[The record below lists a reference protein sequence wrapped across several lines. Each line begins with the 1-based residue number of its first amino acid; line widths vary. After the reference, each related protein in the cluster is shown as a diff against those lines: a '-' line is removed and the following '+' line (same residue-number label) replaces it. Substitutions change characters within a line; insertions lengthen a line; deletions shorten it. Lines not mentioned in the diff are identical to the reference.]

1 MEAHLPKLVILGIF
15 CMMDAVKESTQK
27 MGKKHPPQHCTEA
40 WMGSRHWS
48 QDPVESARFPSLLLC
63 LFPGPEFCLSWLVN
77 HRVLSLGW
85 HLMQT
90 PQHCLWS
97 QICLPHWDQLAPGT
111 KLSELHRR
119 FWKKCVLRGY
129 KHFISASKSIRGK
142 GSCNLFWKIFT
153 VTEGKNFLTLSHFTV
168 APCSSLVGWMWLPFL
183 CSYHLWISF

>member
-1 MEAHLPKLVILGIF
+1 MRLRPPHMRNSSQKRALSFMVPSKDIGMIFPERTYKRMEAHLPKLVILGIF

-129 KHFISASKSIRGK
+129 KHFISASKS
-142 GSCNLFWKIFT
+142 N
-153 VTEGKNFLTLSHFTV
+153 
-168 APCSSLVGWMWLPFL
+168 
-183 CSYHLWISF
+183 